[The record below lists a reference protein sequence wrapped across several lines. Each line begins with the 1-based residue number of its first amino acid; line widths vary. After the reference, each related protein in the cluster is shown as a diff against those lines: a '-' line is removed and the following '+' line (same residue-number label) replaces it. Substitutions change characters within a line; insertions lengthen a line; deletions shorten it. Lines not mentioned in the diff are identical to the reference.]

1 MSHYI
6 SPIADVLDE
15 LRNLSDEF
23 FLDEFDTYKMLQKAA
38 DELEE
43 LRELQEESYTLEV
56 SEALEKMLEYDEHQK
71 MAIIETMN
79 ERLEEPLPKPHRVM
93 DKVIYYYNQPV
104 NRLREFCKEL
114 YLPTSGNKSEL
125 VELLTEK
132 WLSELMD

>member
-6 SPIADVLDE
+6 SPTADVLDE

-43 LRELQEESYTLEV
+43 LRELEEESYTLEV
-56 SEALEKMLEYDEHQK
+56 SEALEMMLEYDEHQK

-79 ERLEEPLPKPHRVM
+79 ERLEQPLPSPKQVLNKVM
-93 DKVIYYYNQPV
+93 WYYNHPV
-104 NRLREFCKEL
+104 SELREFCKDL
-114 YLPTSGNKSEL
+114 YLPSSGNKQEL
-125 VELLTEK
+125 VELLTDK